1 MISECQHV
9 SASHGDWRLAGLIW
23 CNVREFFL
31 SDAHGPDARVTQYRM
46 TGVSIFETVAFGA
59 QA

>member
-23 CNVREFFL
+23 CNVRELFL
-31 SDAHGPDARVTQYRM
+31 NDAHGPDARVTQYRM